1 MIDLELER
9 NLRKY
14 STALLDL
21 AKSKNSLEVVN
32 ADMKIILEL
41 FSTVYLSKKN
51 TDDYNNFSKKF
62 LVISNARQSE
72 IIKQILKDLNI
83 SKLVFNFIML
93 LLVSKK
99 INILR
104 RLVTTWDSLF
114 LTYKGYF
121 KVQVSSVVTMSEE
134 QLGKIKDTI
143 AKKYGNNFFVETK
156 LDPSILGGLVIFVK
170 NQVIDDSLASKIKKI
185 EKNVRGTT

>member
-51 TDDYNNFSKKF
+51 TYDYNNFSKKF